1 MIGHAPRHREL
12 GPTAKLLRKVR
23 WLRVMHPRLSTS
35 PVVATDAGPDP
46 ACVSRTSAVALP
58 THIT

>member
-1 MIGHAPRHREL
+1 MIGHTPRHREL
-12 GPTAKLLRKVR
+12 GPTAKMLRKVR

-35 PVVATDAGPDP
+35 SDLSLDP
-46 ACVSRTSAVALP
+46 ACVARASTVALR